1 MKGGLNLE
9 IPEDRLISLIE
20 LASTKKRWTNQGKT
34 TPRRCSQA
42 GEDVMSI
49 LIFLHEVTVPRAQLE
64 ECSGK
69 LTGLRGEGEKAE
81 ITVMGI
87 QLCNPL
93 LEHYFTRGS

>member
-1 MKGGLNLE
+1 
-9 IPEDRLISLIE
+9 
-20 LASTKKRWTNQGKT
+20 
-34 TPRRCSQA
+34 
-42 GEDVMSI
+42 MSI
-49 LIFLHEVTVPRAQLE
+49 LIFLHEVTVPRAQLG